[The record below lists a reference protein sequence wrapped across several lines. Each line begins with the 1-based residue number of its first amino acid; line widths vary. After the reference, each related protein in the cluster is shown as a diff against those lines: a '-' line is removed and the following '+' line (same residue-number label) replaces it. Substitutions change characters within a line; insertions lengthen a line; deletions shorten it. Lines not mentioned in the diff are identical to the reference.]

1 MNDPI
6 ERHRHISI
14 THTDADGTVTHTDVR
29 ITAVTTIH
37 DDQTDDAACMDGA
50 GVASRTVIKA
60 TRVDGAGDCFDPST
74 CCDEREQALIAAL
87 RSYLRP
93 EQAPECLMAR
103 LRDVLDHCCK
113 E

>member
-14 THTDADGTVTHTDVR
+14 TPYRRGRHGDPYGRAHHRRD
-29 ITAVTTIH
+29 H
-37 DDQTDDAACMDGA
+37 DSRHQTDDSARMGCA

-60 TRVDGAGDCFDPST
+60 TRVDGAGDCFDPTT

-103 LRDVLDHCCK
+103 LRDALDHCCK